1 MRRIPHIL
9 FLLCAL
15 VSCIGGDPDAGRFSP
30 PAIERVEAEAGA
42 DYSEVVIRCRISA
55 AEGVKEYG
63 IFFGSDQL
71 EKIPASNLQD
81 NAFTV
86 TVGGLEYS
94 SEYRYKA
101 YVDGGRGHGH
111 VESEVGVWR
120 TEDEIPPV
128 AEILKIETGLG
139 ADAGKVTLS
148 CFIRNLSATV
158 GKDALSCGICYAP
171 SGEDLTLDG
180 SFAEAE
186 FSPEGNFTVALEG
199 LVSGITYGFRPF
211 TRIGAQTTYG
221 ETLTRKIPAK
231 EDVVTTV
238 GFSALT
244 HHSVTLEGALG
255 NEEWTGTASYGFEWN
270 GKTALADRLDETRHF
285 MLTLQDLSPDT
296 EYSFK
301 AIAVVDGTRYYG
313 ESLSLRTLP
322 LPGSD
327 ADYVDLGLSVLWATC
342 DLGATSPTEL
352 GDRYAWGETG
362 LKDSYSWNNYK
373 WCLGSP
379 ESIFK
384 YTLAKDSPQPDG
396 KTVLDP
402 EDDAAHILLGGKWRM
417 PTAAECRELLN
428 NCTAVQPIA
437 NGGFILTSKVSGYTD
452 QSIFL
457 QNYEYWTSTLGP
469 GETRGAIAL
478 AANWGGILPLL
489 LYSSVPG
496 FHPQYEYLPFDSLT
510 HRYSPHLIRPVR
522 TRDEQ

>member
-9 FLLCAL
+9 LLLCAL
-15 VSCIGGDPDAGRFSP
+15 VSCIGGDPDAGRFFP

-71 EKIPASNLQD
+71 ERIPASGLKD
-81 NAFTV
+81 NTFTV

-101 YVDGGRGHGH
+101 YVDGGRGH

-158 GKDALSCGICYAP
+158 GKEALSCGICYAP
-171 SGEDLTLDG
+171 SGDEPTLEE
-180 SFAEAE
+180 SVANAE

-285 MLTLQDLSPDT
+285 TLTLQDLSPDT

-313 ESLSLRTLP
+313 ESLSLRTHP

-327 ADYVDLGLSVLWATC
+327 ADYVDLGVSVLWATC
-342 DLGATSPTEL
+342 NLGASEPADP
-352 GDRYAWGETG
+352 GSYYAWGETET
-362 LKDSYSWNNYK
+362 KTEYTWETYK
-373 WCLGSP
+373 WCMGTE
-379 ESIFK
+379 ESIYK
-384 YTLAKDSPQPDG
+384 YTLGLDWPQADG
-396 KTVLDP
+396 KTVL
-402 EDDAAHILLGGKWRM
+402 EAADDAAHVLLGGKWRM
-417 PTAAECRELLN
+417 PTAVECRELVAHSK
-428 NCTAVQPIA
+428 AVRTKIGDTDGFLFTSTV
-437 NGGFILTSKVSGYTD
+437 NGHTD

-457 QNYEYWTSTLGP
+457 PNMDYWTANLCTGYSPGAQTFKFDHTTVSTFEVFDIPP
-469 GETRGAIAL
+469 GCSEFAL
-478 AANWGGILPLL
+478 AYWRDYLL
-489 LYSSVPG
+489 R
-496 FHPQYEYLPFDSLT
+496 
-510 HRYSPHLIRPVR
+510 RYSHFIRPVR
-522 TRDEQ
+522 ARD